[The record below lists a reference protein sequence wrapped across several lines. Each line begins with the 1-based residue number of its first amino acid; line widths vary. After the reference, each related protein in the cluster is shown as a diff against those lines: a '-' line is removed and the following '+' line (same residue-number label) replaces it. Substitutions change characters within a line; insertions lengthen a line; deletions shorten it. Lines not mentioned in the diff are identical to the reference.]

1 MTLARDLSQASLS
14 RLADLAN
21 LHPGIVDARLTR
33 DGHLPPRTAARLQT
47 PFSPPQPFHA
57 FRVLCGQPF
66 GFRCE

>member
-1 MTLARDLSQASLS
+1 MALAGDLSQASLR

-47 PFSPPQPFHA
+47 PFSPQPFHA
-57 FRVLCGQPF
+57 FRVLCGQPL
-66 GFRCE
+66 GFLRE